1 MIVLEARDRVGGRVW
16 NHNLGGGVVSERGGT
31 FVGPT
36 QDRVL
41 ALAKE
46 FGIGTFP
53 VYDTGDDLYLNG
65 STRLRYTDTNP
76 LTGNAPPDPLALPN
90 LATVISQ
97 LDDMSKSVPGRR
109 AVDGIE
115 GAASG
120 TARRSRAGSTRRSS

>member
-16 NHNLGGGVVSERGGT
+16 NHNLAGGVVSERGGT

-46 FGIGTFP
+46 FGIGMFP
-53 VYDTGDDLYLNG
+53 VYDTGNDLYING
-65 STRLRYTDTNP
+65 STRIPYTDTNP

-97 LDDMSKSVPGRR
+97 LDEMSKSVPL
-109 AVDGIE
+109 
-115 GAASG
+115 GAPWTAIQGGASG